1 VVWPFLV
8 LDQPVRSSL
17 LSVSGLKVAILLRG
31 TAALSRRGDNQVSV
45 KLLDVLGRLRV
56 TLKDP
61 RVVKQCDGYP
71 SC

>member
-1 VVWPFLV
+1 M
-8 LDQPVRSSL
+8 
-17 LSVSGLKVAILLRG
+17 SGLKVAILLRG

-45 KLLDVLGRLRV
+45 KLLDVLGRVRV